1 MRFLNSL
8 SLKFVAVKP
17 RHCNYWVDHMNG
29 FNLKD
34 VPQNPKRPSNIMFY
48 IKQHNLILEHVNAVL
63 SYDYSISVFFVG
75 YVTKSFEMSISQA
88 TFFQ

>member
-1 MRFLNSL
+1 MAFI
-8 SLKFVAVKP
+8 
-17 RHCNYWVDHMNG
+17 
-29 FNLKD
+29 LKD
-34 VPQNPKRPSNIMFY
+34 VPQNPKRPSKIMFL
-48 IKQHNLILEHVNAVL
+48 IIQHNLIIAHVNVVL